1 VEECTGAGP
10 APGFCLRVP
19 ATSPQRRSPQGAA
32 GWGMDIDIPAVG
44 DEVGLRRLARQARA
58 GDLP

>member
-1 VEECTGAGP
+1 
-10 APGFCLRVP
+10 
-19 ATSPQRRSPQGAA
+19 
-32 GWGMDIDIPAVG
+32 MDIDIPAVG